1 MPDFT
6 VKNEFATDEDTFWEK
21 CFFDE
26 EYNRRLYAEMLKFP
40 GWKILEQKTEG
51 NKIYRKVNIDPPVTG
66 MPGPVKK
73 ALGDKFSY
81 VEDGTYDRTT
91 HRYTFKITPSTM
103 ADKTKTAGELWTEKL
118 GDKKIVRYAKVH
130 VEVKVFMIG
139 GMVEDKLLGDL
150 KSSYEQASA
159 FTQKYLAE
167 KGY

>member
-6 VKNEFATDEDTFWEK
+6 VKNEFPTDQTTFWEK

-26 EYNRRLYAEMLKFP
+26 EYNRRLYAETLKFP
-40 GWKILEQKTEG
+40 GWKLLEMKTEG
-51 NKIYRKVNIDPPVTG
+51 NKIIRKVHIDPPVTG

-81 VEDGTYDRTT
+81 VEEGTYDKTT
-91 HRYTFKITPSTM
+91 HRYTFKVTPSTM
-103 ADKTKTAGELWTEKL
+103 ADKAKTAGELWTESI
-118 GDKKIVRYAKVH
+118 GDKKIIRHAKVH

-150 KSSYEQASA
+150 KDSYEAAAA
-159 FTQKYLAE
+159 FTQKFLAE
-167 KGY
+167 KGL